1 MWVESFQTKKVFE
14 EGQIRDQIKR
24 DYCKKNG
31 IRMIEIPCWEKNVED
46 LLIDKLGLTYS
57 LNTSESQCHDFHED
71 IKQRLCLNI
80 IGTGSVELSLS
91 VLDMTD
97 ELTADLL
104 GRTPNENGITLVG
117 QNTEYKALLV
127 G

>member
-1 MWVESFQTKKVFE
+1 M
-14 EGQIRDQIKR
+14 
-24 DYCKKNG
+24 
-31 IRMIEIPCWEKNVED
+31 
-46 LLIDKLGLTYS
+46 
-57 LNTSESQCHDFHED
+57 
-71 IKQRLCLNI
+71 
-80 IGTGSVELSLS
+80 S

-104 GRTPNENGITLVG
+104 GRTPNGDGITLVG